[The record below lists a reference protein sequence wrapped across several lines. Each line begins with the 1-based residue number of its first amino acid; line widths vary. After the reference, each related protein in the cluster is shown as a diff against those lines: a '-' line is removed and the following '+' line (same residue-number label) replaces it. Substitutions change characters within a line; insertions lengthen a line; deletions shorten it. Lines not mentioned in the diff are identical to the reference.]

1 MAFRLRVRL
10 TAGAVLLGAATAAQA
25 ARIDLVRLTAGQ
37 PDFHTCGTAAPL
49 GPPLAIG
56 VYAVLG
62 SGVEGI
68 SGAELFIRTQDL
80 EAYPLDLQAIGWTLS
95 VQANPA
101 ARASVGNPIVPD
113 TGTGIPVRRAN
124 IVFSVDPETQEGCQG
139 SDTHLVLLYR
149 IGILNFSH
157 PENPIPP
164 DTQLVVVGADPP
176 GNPQFR
182 CPLVNLCD
190 GPSWTKVCVSGG
202 QFIINPSGQPCTD
215 AVSSQSW
222 GSVKAL
228 YR

>member
-1 MAFRLRVRL
+1 MNCPLRVHL
-10 TAGAVLLGAATAAQA
+10 SAAVIVAASTGAHA

-37 PDFHTCGTAAPL
+37 PDFHTCGTVVPS

-62 SGVEGI
+62 GGVEGI

-80 EAYPLDLQAIGWTLS
+80 EAYPMDLQAIGWTLS

-113 TGTGIPVRRAN
+113 TGTGVPVRRAN

-139 SDTHLVLLYR
+139 NDTHLVLLYK
-149 IGILNFSH
+149 IGIFNFSH
-157 PENPIPP
+157 PDAPIPP

-182 CPLVNLCD
+182 CPLVNLCN
-190 GPSWTKVCVSGG
+190 GPTWTKVCVSGG
-202 QFIINPSGQPCTD
+202 RFIINPSGQPCVD
-215 AVSSQSW
+215 AVTAKTW
-222 GSVKAL
+222 GGVKAL
-228 YR
+228 YKD